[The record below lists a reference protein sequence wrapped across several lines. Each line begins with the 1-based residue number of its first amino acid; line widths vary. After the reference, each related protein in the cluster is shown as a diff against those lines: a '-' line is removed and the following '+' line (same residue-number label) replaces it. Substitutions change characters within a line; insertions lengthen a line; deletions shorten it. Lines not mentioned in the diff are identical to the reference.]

1 MSAQD
6 GKPGVPGP
14 DGDAGAS
21 LTRREAKEAARQD
34 EVRLENAV
42 ETAGGEVP
50 PPAVP
55 ATSAGLGAGAPSDA
69 GILQRIM
76 TGNAL
81 VAFLSVVLAL
91 ILGGLLIAVT
101 DENVAAAS
109 SYFFSRPQDTLLAAW
124 TAASSAYLALFQG
137 SVFNAE
143 GETFSRMIYPLTQT
157 LTVATPLI
165 CAGLGV
171 ALAFRAGLFNIGAQ
185 GQILIGATFA
195 GWIGFTL
202 DLPVGIHLLLVI
214 IAGMVGGAVWAG
226 LVGLLKARTGAN
238 EVILTIMFNYIA
250 TNLVLYFLS
259 TPSFQRPGSTN
270 PISPQLE
277 GSAVY
282 PLLLGPDFRLHWGF
296 VVAVLATVFVWWLL
310 NRSTVGFELRA
321 VGANASAARTAGV
334 SVSKGYILAM
344 SIAGAL
350 AGLAGVAQVAGTE
363 KVLTSG
369 VAASF
374 GFDAITVALLGRSSP
389 WGTFAAGVLFGAFRA
404 GGVTMQAQTGTS
416 IDIVLVVQSLI
427 VLFIAAPPL
436 VRALFRLPTPGALSS
451 GKGST
456 PTRTPASTGAA
467 A

>member
-1 MSAQD
+1 MSPQEENQ
-6 GKPGVPGP
+6 VPSGP
-14 DGDAGAS
+14 DATTRP
-21 LTRREAKEAARQD
+21 TRRQARRDGRKDELRTEKAA
-34 EVRLENAV
+34 
-42 ETAGGEVP
+42 ETADGALP
-50 PPAVP
+50 PPAATGPEIVP
-55 ATSAGLGAGAPSDA
+55 QTL
-69 GILQRIM
+69 LQRIM

-81 VAFLSVVLAL
+81 VAFLSVVLSL

-101 DENVAAAS
+101 DPAVGRAS
-109 SYFFSRPQDTLLAAW
+109 SYFFTRPQDTLGAAW
-124 TAASSAYLALFQG
+124 SAASNAYIALFQG
-137 SVFNAE
+137 SVINVRGTSF
-143 GETFSRMIYPLTQT
+143 TSVIYPLTQT

-195 GWIGFTL
+195 AWVGFTL
-202 DLPVGIHLLLVI
+202 HLPAGLHLLLVVL
-214 IAGMVGGAVWAG
+214 AGMVGGAIWAG
-226 LVGLLKARTGAN
+226 LVGLLKARTGAH

-259 TPSFQRPGSTN
+259 TSAFQRPGSTN
-270 PISPQLE
+270 PISPQLD
-277 GSAVY
+277 GTAVY
-282 PLLLGPDFRLHWGF
+282 PLLLGPAFRLHWGF
-296 VVAVLATVFVWWLL
+296 VVAVVATVFVWWLL
-310 NRSTVGFELRA
+310 NRSTIGFELRA
-321 VGANASAARTAGV
+321 VGANASAARTAGI

-344 SIAGAL
+344 AIAGAL
-350 AGLAGVAQVAGTE
+350 AGLAGVAQVSGTE

-389 WGTFAAGVLFGAFRA
+389 WGTFAAGILFGAFRA
-404 GGVTMQAQTGTS
+404 GGVTMQASTGTS

-436 VRALFRLPTPGALSS
+436 VRALFRLPVPGAV

-456 PTRTPASTGAA
+456 TPRTPASTGAA